1 RRVPLARVAAARA
14 RPPPPRRGDGRH
26 GPRRDR
32 EARGGARGGDVR
44 GGRGAALRVRG
55 QAARRDQGAAPRPRG
70 HCERLDA
77 PPSGVRPLLAGRR
90 KPAAGRRM
98 LPGMRQIDR
107 LLDPN
112 EHVHLVSREHGVVL
126 VWPFLR
132 AAMILALA
140 CAAAIAAAGLDLPAA
155 IRLVPVLAAAAAG
168 LGALLR
174 VVRVVSRWQRRV
186 LVVTDRRALLLAG
199 GLGS

>member
-1 RRVPLARVAAARA
+1 
-14 RPPPPRRGDGRH
+14 
-26 GPRRDR
+26 
-32 EARGGARGGDVR
+32 
-44 GGRGAALRVRG
+44 
-55 QAARRDQGAAPRPRG
+55 
-70 HCERLDA
+70 
-77 PPSGVRPLLAGRR
+77 
-90 KPAAGRRM
+90 
-98 LPGMRQIDR
+98 
-107 LLDPN
+107 PN

-140 CAAAIAAAGLDLPAA
+140 CAGAIAAAGLDLPAA
-155 IRLVPVLAAAAAG
+155 IRLVPVLAAAG

-199 GLGS
+199 GLGSRAAIVPLQAIGDVEVYAPAAGRMLHYGGVVVGTGG

>member
-1 RRVPLARVAAARA
+1 
-14 RPPPPRRGDGRH
+14 
-26 GPRRDR
+26 
-32 EARGGARGGDVR
+32 
-44 GGRGAALRVRG
+44 
-55 QAARRDQGAAPRPRG
+55 
-70 HCERLDA
+70 
-77 PPSGVRPLLAGRR
+77 
-90 KPAAGRRM
+90 M

-107 LLDPN
+107 LLDPD

-140 CAAAIAAAGLDLPAA
+140 CAAAITAAGLDLPAA

-199 GLGS
+199 GLGSRAAIVPLQAIGDVEVFASAAGRVLHYGGVVVGTGGRRSLLFGLRRLPDPDLLFGLLLGLAEERAEARPRWSPPTLTPAPLR